1 MSVTTLNEYVE
12 PVTEL
17 FSKYSKGNIYFSSFE
32 DSNHK
37 RTEIELAIEGE
48 IEHSEFEY
56 IAIGVKLLK
65 YLDTNIEMNID
76 TISQEKLN
84 NYFDNSYEPIK
95 IDSIIIYPDNTKATL
110 IDDYSNILLKPGLG
124 FGTGKHPTTKLCL
137 QELQKIDNKVVL
149 DIGTG
154 SGILSIAATFYGAT
168 KCFGID
174 SDDMALNNAS
184 YNSSINELDEKIEL
198 IKTNFEDYTTN
209 DLFDSI
215 YANVSGS
222 FLIENS
228 DKIFDLL
235 NFQGNLII
243 SGFKEEDEKTITN
256 HFSQFFN
263 VLSQKSEDGWSCIR
277 MVKK

>member
-1 MSVTTLNEYVE
+1 
-12 PVTEL
+12 
-17 FSKYSKGNIYFSSFE
+17 
-32 DSNHK
+32 
-37 RTEIELAIEGE
+37 
-48 IEHSEFEY
+48 
-56 IAIGVKLLK
+56 
-65 YLDTNIEMNID
+65 
-76 TISQEKLN
+76 
-84 NYFDNSYEPIK
+84 
-95 IDSIIIYPDNTKATL
+95 
-110 IDDYSNILLKPGLG
+110 
-124 FGTGKHPTTKLCL
+124 
-137 QELQKIDNKVVL
+137 
-149 DIGTG
+149 
-154 SGILSIAATFYGAT
+154 
-168 KCFGID
+168 
-174 SDDMALNNAS
+174 MALNNAS

>member
-1 MSVTTLNEYVE
+1 MSVNTLNEYVE

-95 IDSIIIYPDNTKATL
+95 IDSIIIYPYNTKATL
-110 IDDYSNILLKPGLG
+110 IDDYSI
-124 FGTGKHPTTKLCL
+124 
-137 QELQKIDNKVVL
+137 
-149 DIGTG
+149 
-154 SGILSIAATFYGAT
+154 
-168 KCFGID
+168 
-174 SDDMALNNAS
+174 
-184 YNSSINELDEKIEL
+184 
-198 IKTNFEDYTTN
+198 
-209 DLFDSI
+209 
-215 YANVSGS
+215 
-222 FLIENS
+222 
-228 DKIFDLL
+228 
-235 NFQGNLII
+235 
-243 SGFKEEDEKTITN
+243 
-256 HFSQFFN
+256 
-263 VLSQKSEDGWSCIR
+263 
-277 MVKK
+277 

>member
-1 MSVTTLNEYVE
+1 MSVNTLNEYVE

-17 FSKYSKGNIYFSSFE
+17 FSKYSEGNIYFSSFE
-32 DSNHK
+32 DTNHQ
-37 RTEIELAIEGE
+37 RTQIELTIEGE
-48 IEHSEFEY
+48 IRHSEFEY
-56 IAIGVKLLK
+56 ISIGVKLLK

-76 TISQEKLN
+76 IISEEKLN

-95 IDSIIIYPDNTKATL
+95 IDSIIIYPDNTKDTFIA
-110 IDDYSNILLKPGLG
+110 DHSNILLKPGLG

-137 QELQKIDNKVVL
+137 QELQKIDNKIVL

-168 KCFGID
+168 KCIGMD
-174 SDDMALNNAS
+174 SDDMALSNAS
-184 YNSSINELDEKIEL
+184 YNTSINALEEKIEL
-198 IKTNFEDYTTN
+198 IKTDFEDYSTN
-209 DLFDSI
+209 NLFDSI

-228 DKIFDLL
+228 NKIFDLL

-243 SGFKEEDEKTITN
+243 SGFKEEDKKIITN

-263 VLSQKSEDGWSCIR
+263 VLSQKSEDGWSCVR